1 MSHEDGTV
9 EEIDADFADW
19 TNVADMSNISGV
31 TPASSIGGYDGAVD
45 VRYQT
50 VGAGT

>member
-9 EEIDADFADW
+9 EAIDADFVDW

-31 TPASSIGGYDGAVD
+31 TPASIRGYDGAVD